1 MIGNPYFQWMHLSNC
16 TNLSKSHIEQVMHLN
31 VKNKKRKKK
40 EKKKTTQLNA
50 LLMLIVLS
58 IYKWALSF
66 LFVFLIFNFFFG
78 KNLRQVFSVDYI
90 WVLPHT
96 FIESNLK
103 WIKKKH
109 ITVSQI
115 YFANMG
121 YYFIESRGKKKSQYL
136 DVIYEKL
143 KNEATYLWVTS
154 RHFVF

>member
-1 MIGNPYFQWMHLSNC
+1 M
-16 TNLSKSHIEQVMHLN
+16 
-31 VKNKKRKKK
+31 
-40 EKKKTTQLNA
+40 TTQLNA
-50 LLMLIVLS
+50 LLTLIVLS

-66 LFVFLIFNFFFG
+66 CLFFG
-78 KNLRQVFSVDYI
+78 KNLREVFNVDYI
-90 WVLPHT
+90 WVLPRT

-121 YYFIESRGKKKSQYL
+121 YYFIESGGKSQYL

-143 KNEATYLWVTS
+143 KKMKQHIYE
-154 RHFVF
+154 

>member
-16 TNLSKSHIEQVMHLN
+16 TNLSKITHWASKAFECT
-31 VKNKKRKKK
+31 KK
-40 EKKKTTQLNA
+40 EKKKIIQLNA
-50 LLMLIVLS
+50 LLMLIVFFA

-66 LFVFLIFNFFFG
+66 LFFFFLFG

-96 FIESNLK
+96 FIESYIK

-109 ITVSQI
+109 ITISQI

-121 YYFIESRGKKKSQYL
+121 YYFIESRGKKKVSIWMLFMKSKKKKMEQH
-136 DVIYEKL
+136 IYE
-143 KNEATYLWVTS
+143 
-154 RHFVF
+154 